1 MKELNPEIALEK
13 HYKMWNAMEQ
23 AEKEKEIVGKD
34 IDKFNFRMDFKKDWC
49 KKNDENPVNNCYLC
63 EYAFKTYL
71 KEYGKSNL
79 LKQLNE
85 LKSDTHVSI
94 LMEKSVCRHCPILW
108 NNNREN
114 NDCEQHDTN
123 WTLSPIKDILALP
136 INTEEIKEYHI
147 NNT

>member
-1 MKELNPEIALEK
+1 MEKLSPEIALEK
-13 HYKMWNAMEQ
+13 HYKMWNAMAKIE
-23 AEKEKEIVGKD
+23 EENEITGYHR
-34 IDKFNFRMDFKKDWC
+34 FEFRMDFKEDWC
-49 KKNDENPVNNCYLC
+49 RKNDENPVNNCYLC
-63 EYAFKTYL
+63 EYAFRTYL
-71 KEYGKSNL
+71 KEYGKSNQ

-94 LMEKSVCRHCPILW
+94 LMEKSICRHCPILW

-114 NDCEQHDTN
+114 NDCEQNDVN

-136 INTEEIKEYHI
+136 VNTEEIKEYHT